1 MLSLATRLRR
11 VAGKLARCLA
21 TCVFATAGMM
31 LGAIAGVIAGFVSE
45 DGLLQGTLIGAISGA
60 FIAMEVVDSLA
71 KIWCYEEYSIATRA
85 HLMLLV
91 FWNLVIDRLTVRTSV
106 FPTLTT
112 VLDSQLN
119 AVPSRHRRAEVSGDL
134 TGRSYPVVMGMRL
147 AAVDQLPVIK
157 LTAAQT
163 DATGACPICLH
174 VRRRR
179 FQGRRDCQ
187 EIAGVLPHLPF
198 GVHRQLVAVACPM
211 PNVPSSCQLNAGV
224 HSTYVDLQK

>member
-1 MLSLATRLRR
+1 M
-11 VAGKLARCLA
+11 
-21 TCVFATAGMM
+21 
-31 LGAIAGVIAGFVSE
+31 
-45 DGLLQGTLIGAISGA
+45 
-60 FIAMEVVDSLA
+60 
-71 KIWCYEEYSIATRA
+71 
-85 HLMLLV
+85 
-91 FWNLVIDRLTVRTSV
+91 
-106 FPTLTT
+106 
-112 VLDSQLN
+112 
-119 AVPSRHRRAEVSGDL
+119 
-134 TGRSYPVVMGMRL
+134 VMGMRL

-179 FQGRRDCQ
+179 RSTINTPPSSMNKCTIRDASFTVYSELFCFSFFFPHFVVGFQGRRDCQ